1 MNMYVIYSSLDLSY
15 SWKKFT
21 YTNFPPIVSTS
32 FTNQWKVKIRLNS
45 TFLLSW
51 TFSKWTVGSTY
62 QYLHLILRALSSN
75 RIKPFSIKI
84 KILFV
89 KRNAK
94 VKFYPYEWP
103 RCTINLIL
111 CFVENILFPEERSF
125 LISRIFLLDWK
136 VHALMTVPAN
146 QNGFIALSPR

>member
-1 MNMYVIYSSLDLSY
+1 MLPILLWIFLTREKSSLILLFHRLWAPRSWINERWKYVWTQLFYHRRLS
-15 SWKKFT
+15 
-21 YTNFPPIVSTS
+21 TNELLEILFNIFILFCEHSL
-32 FTNQWKVKIRLNS
+32 NQ
-45 TFLLSW
+45 
-51 TFSKWTVGSTY
+51 
-62 QYLHLILRALSSN
+62 
-75 RIKPFSIKI
+75 IKPFWMGI

-89 KRNAK
+89 KRNAR
-94 VKFYPYEWP
+94 VKFYLYEWP

-111 CFVENILFPEERSF
+111 CFVENILFAEERSF